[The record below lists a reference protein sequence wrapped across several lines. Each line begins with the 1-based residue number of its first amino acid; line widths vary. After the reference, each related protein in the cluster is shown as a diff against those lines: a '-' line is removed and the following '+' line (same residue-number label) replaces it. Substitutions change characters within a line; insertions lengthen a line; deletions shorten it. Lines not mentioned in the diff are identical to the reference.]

1 MGGNGYSF
9 HCMVNSKSS
18 VTLYPQLELGT
29 KITEWVPSVKTEN
42 LNKPYIEDFS
52 MVKVTV
58 NNVEYTPNADGTI
71 TDIISISPSMEIT
84 TDNEYVN
91 ICDFT
96 YNADTKSY
104 IDTAQVGKK
113 TVEGGEI
120 FNDYENNKALY
131 INSHSEG
138 NGNIASCLGFKIL
151 STRASTILLDNG
163 TEKENCLVLRLEG
176 VADNLA
182 QFTEG
187 NQISFQWNN
196 NFDLCCNVLKLVEC
210 TDTYT
215 DIAIDNT
222 PHNFDASKTTSG
234 WLWVPSSPE
243 IGNTQLGI
251 GAHAEGYSTR
261 AVQLAS
267 HTEGYNTIAAGRYAH
282 AEGNSTIAVYAAHA
296 EGNST
301 KALGQESH
309 AEGHGTNATGIG
321 AHSEGGATVAEGK
334 YSHAEGENTQATGYR
349 AHTEGFKTKAS
360 GKGAHAEGFT
370 TEAQG
375 ENSHAEGWETKALGM
390 ASHAEGISTTAEVLY
405 SHAEGNGTNAKGQS
419 SHTEGVSTT
428 ATSIA
433 SHAEGSSTTAG
444 AASAHAEGDGSKALG
459 IGSHAEGLG
468 TEAQGNYSHSE
479 GRSSKAIGVNS
490 HSEGNS
496 TESNGV
502 SSHAEGNYA
511 KSKGKASHAE
521 GNYATASGES
531 SHAEGSYTNASGTYS
546 HAEGNNTQ
554 ATGAASHAEGYRSK
568 AKADYAHAAG
578 EYSEATVQS
587 QYVVG
592 KYNKINNDAMFI
604 VGNGETTD
612 TRSNA
617 FEVYK
622 DGHAEIQTMGT
633 TDNSVATKAYVGS
646 AAASAITNTIAGGEK
661 SLTINDVS
669 PLEHK
674 CSCKLTSDTYEAYVT
689 NSKNIFDVSTLYVGM
704 YQDTPAPNLIIDNE
718 ANGSFTVSGKIP
730 PYDSLYCSGK
740 IENLTKGIT
749 YTFSIRNSKGQAHG
763 VRLIKFTANDDYIGE
778 VDVST
783 PYTFT
788 FGEENVEIYR
798 FIDWL
803 PRSDDGETEYELE
816 ETTYYIQLEEGSQMT
831 DWVPAGGT
839 GKNVYK
845 FNNTNITLPVNNEEH
860 LIVDYTINE
869 NGTISYT
876 GRSIGGFNIDF
887 KLDNLIV
894 DETYTFSVTNDGFPQ
909 NGSCWVNGFRA
920 YDKNGNQ
927 IGDTIWVISDHYTFT
942 HTNDVTYY
950 MVDYVLPIGVNDEN
964 PIWSDVDGTIYPQLE
979 LGTEATE
986 WEEYTGVKT
995 IEKPYI
1001 EDFSTIKVKVGSKS
1015 YTPLAD
1021 GTVTGIESVSPTMN
1035 ITTDNEHVNI
1045 VDFAYN
1051 MDTKAYIDS
1060 KFEEL
1065 KQLLLNQ

>member
-1 MGGNGYSF
+1 MG
-9 HCMVNSKSS
+9 
-18 VTLYPQLELGT
+18 
-29 KITEWVPSVKTEN
+29 
-42 LNKPYIEDFS
+42 
-52 MVKVTV
+52 
-58 NNVEYTPNADGTI
+58 
-71 TDIISISPSMEIT
+71 
-84 TDNEYVN
+84 
-91 ICDFT
+91 
-96 YNADTKSY
+96 
-104 IDTAQVGKK
+104 
-113 TVEGGEI
+113 
-120 FNDYENNKALY
+120 FN
-131 INSHSEG
+131 
-138 NGNIASCLGFKIL
+138 IL
-151 STRASTILLDNG
+151 STATSTILLDDG

-176 VADNLA
+176 MASALS

-187 NQISFQWNN
+187 NQISFKWSN

-210 TDTYT
+210 TDVYT
-215 DIAIDNT
+215 DIAIDT
-222 PHNFDASKTTSG
+222 IPHNFDASKATSG
-234 WLWVPSSPE
+234 SLWIPSNPE
-243 IGNTQLGI
+243 IGNIQLGTA
-251 GAHAEGYSTR
+251 AHAEGYATK

-633 TDNSVATKAYVGS
+633 TDNSVVTKKYVDDELSKIELIKIVNVLPEIGLSNFIYLISKTDTQNEDVYDEYLWINKGTESNPIYDWEWIGSKQINVDLTDYVKNTDYATSNKAGVMKVGTGLVEWGGGVVQLYPALEREIDGK
-646 AAASAITNTIAGGEK
+646 AAIKAITPQFLDYAVKVGVTTNTIQLTEDEK
-661 SLTINDVS
+661 AKACEWVGVDNLAIRKAVSGDNSLTVNDVS
-669 PLEHK
+669 PFAHK
-674 CSCKLTSDTYEAYVT
+674 CSLKLTSEKSISD
-689 NSKNIFDVSTLYVGM
+689 SKNIYKFDSSNIL
-704 YQDTPAPNLIIDNE
+704 DLPNTPNE
-718 ANGSFTVSGKIP
+718 HTNVTCEIKSNGTV
-730 PYDSLYCSGK
+730 
-740 IENLTKGIT
+740 
-749 YTFSIRNSKGQAHG
+749 
-763 VRLIKFTANDDYIGE
+763 
-778 VDVST
+778 
-783 PYTFT
+783 
-788 FGEENVEIYR
+788 
-798 FIDWL
+798 
-803 PRSDDGETEYELE
+803 EYEG
-816 ETTYYIQLEEGSQMT
+816 Q
-831 DWVPAGGT
+831 
-839 GKNVYK
+839 
-845 FNNTNITLPVNNEEH
+845 
-860 LIVDYTINE
+860 
-869 NGTISYT
+869 
-876 GRSIGGFNIDF
+876 
-887 KLDNLIV
+887 
-894 DETYTFSVTNDGFPQ
+894 
-909 NGSCWVNGFRA
+909 C
-920 YDKNGNQ
+920 
-927 IGDTIWVISDHYTFT
+927 
-942 HTNDVTYY
+942 
-950 MVDYVLPIGVNDEN
+950 
-964 PIWSDVDGTIYPQLE
+964 
-979 LGTEATE
+979 
-986 WEEYTGVKT
+986 
-995 IEKPYI
+995 
-1001 EDFSTIKVKVGSKS
+1001 
-1015 YTPLAD
+1015 
-1021 GTVTGIESVSPTMN
+1021 
-1035 ITTDNEHVNI
+1035 
-1045 VDFAYN
+1045 
-1051 MDTKAYIDS
+1051 
-1060 KFEEL
+1060 
-1065 KQLLLNQ
+1065 